1 MQYTKNLDGYMK
13 MRETNS
19 CYLDGRYF
27 AKVLSSYPGFLPNDL
42 HIFIRN
48 KKATAIF
55 PQREIFSV
63 QMKEN
68 NINQDYPGLLKLVIT
83 TPESRHSNLLILD
96 YSAGIVHR
104 FEPLGIQA
112 PFFNKVNQILESYL
126 SLFLDIEVKVIDV
139 DLNAILDDTF
149 VNSSSSSSLKK
160 KKNLQ
165 KHVLNEKNPNCVR
178 RNNRSGFCTAYILL
192 YAYCY
197 LNGKEFDPTEIRRF
211 AKMIETT
218 YGPLPMEGKEEEYG
232 LWGNDNPNQNRNIL
246 VGSGLGALG
255 GAALIGGPVGILGGT
270 LLGGGLGSTF

>member
-13 MRETNS
+13 MRETDS

-27 AKVLSSYPGFLPNDL
+27 SKVLSSYPGLLPNDL
-42 HIFIRN
+42 HIFIRE
-48 KKATAIF
+48 KKTTAIL
-55 PQREIFSV
+55 PQRDIFSV

-68 NINQDYPGLLKLVIT
+68 KIDKDYPGLLKLVII
-83 TPESRHSNLLILD
+83 TPESIHSNLLILD

-104 FEPLGIQA
+104 FEPLGVKA
-112 PFFNKVNQILESYL
+112 PFFDKVNQILESYL
-126 SLFLDIEVKVIDV
+126 SLFLDLEVRVIDV
-139 DLNAILDDTF
+139 DLDTILD
-149 VNSSSSSSLKK
+149 
-160 KKNLQ
+160 
-165 KHVLNEKNPNCVR
+165 EKNPHCVKR
-178 RNNRSGFCTAYILL
+178 KERSGFCTAYILL

-232 LWGNDNPNQNRNIL
+232 LWGNENPNQNRNTVI
-246 VGSGLGALG
+246 GAGTGALTG
-255 GAALIGGPVGILGGT
+255 GLLLGPVGLIGGT